1 MVKKHKIALF
11 INSGTKAS
19 PTWVR
24 IKKSTQLK
32 LAMNPTTT
40 DYDYIADEN
49 PTTELESYKPSI
61 DQDLTMYETEPD
73 YTMIWDYFYDLKVGT
88 DAHIEAMIVFMHE
101 SGTATGSYKTWKT
114 DAVISVQDM
123 DAVASKLNFQILFGG
138 TIAKGTATI
147 AEGVP
152 TFTETVAEA

>member
-88 DAHIEAMIVFMHE
+88 DAHTEAMIVFMHE
-101 SGTATGSYKTWKT
+101 AGATTGSYKTWKT

-138 TIAKGTATI
+138 TIAKGTTTI
-147 AEGVP
+147 TEGVP